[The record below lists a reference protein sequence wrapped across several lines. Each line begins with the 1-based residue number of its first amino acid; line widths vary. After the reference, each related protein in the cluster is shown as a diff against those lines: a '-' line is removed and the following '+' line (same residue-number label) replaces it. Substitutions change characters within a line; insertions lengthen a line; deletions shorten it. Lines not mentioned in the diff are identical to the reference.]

1 MSRRKKQP
9 SLSFVIISIIAAS
22 DILTWSR
29 ALFNHQVPCWMQG
42 GHLPAG
48 LIARMMHHTTHYT
61 HMLAY
66 NPTRQPPEPAPCPN

>member
-29 ALFNHQVPCWMQG
+29 AFFNHYMTFR
-42 GHLPAG
+42 LTSNSLSIIFSSIIMYPAG
-48 LIARMMHHTTHYT
+48 CRAATCL
-61 HMLAY
+61 LA
-66 NPTRQPPEPAPCPN
+66 